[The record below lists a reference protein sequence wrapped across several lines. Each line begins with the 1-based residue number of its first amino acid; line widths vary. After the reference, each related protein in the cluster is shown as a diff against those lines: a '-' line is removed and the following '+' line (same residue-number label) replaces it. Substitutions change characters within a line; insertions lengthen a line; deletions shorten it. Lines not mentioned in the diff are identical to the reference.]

1 MRPGFGRSGKAGFYC
16 DLRNCCSVSCPSGCP
31 PSFLLSVKF
40 VTADANCT
48 FVGQSFHSVAAP
60 RCTRRRVL
68 QQSHTAPFAELHQ
81 AYLWPPLTVSMPSGK
96 KRGGVGVGGG
106 RIALSAISMALLTNR
121 IGVNKLELF
130 PQRCWVL
137 PNRRLVLSVFP
148 AQAVT
153 GSALGQ
159 LLHIWDVV
167 GQRGLPWFHKP
178 LLELSSASSMLPC
191 CECGDV
197 RPLMP

>member
-1 MRPGFGRSGKAGFYC
+1 MCHAVTDWTAPALELTELCAAERLKSKYSAAEEFIGTYCVEGQMRPGFGRSGKAGFYC

-106 RIALSAISMALLTNR
+106 QNSP
-121 IGVNKLELF
+121 V
-130 PQRCWVL
+130 C
-137 PNRRLVLSVFP
+137 
-148 AQAVT
+148 
-153 GSALGQ
+153 
-159 LLHIWDVV
+159 D
-167 GQRGLPWFHKP
+167 
-178 LLELSSASSMLPC
+178 
-191 CECGDV
+191 
-197 RPLMP
+197 